1 MAYEFDGKTYET
13 TASGYLVEQSE
24 WSPELAAH
32 IAAHEAIAELTP
44 RHWDVMNYLREEY
57 FDNGEHQPNTR
68 TIMKAMSDK
77 WGEKVEQR
85 ALYDLFPLDPSK
97 QAGRIAGLPESR
109 RKGGY

>member
-1 MAYEFDGKTYET
+1 MAYEFEGRTIAT
-13 TASGYLVEQSE
+13 TASGYLEDHSE
-24 WSPELAAH
+24 WSEALAAH
-32 IAAHEAIAELTP
+32 IAALESIELTP

-57 FDNGEHQPNTR
+57 FDNGETQPNTR

-85 ALYDLFPLDPSK
+85 VLYDLFPLDPSK

>member
-1 MAYEFDGKTYET
+1 MAYEFEGRTIET
-13 TASGYLVEQSE
+13 TAAGYLVDQSD
-24 WSPELAAH
+24 WSPELATH
-32 IAAHEAIAELTP
+32 IAAAEGISLTS

-57 FDNGEHQPNTR
+57 FDNGEQTPNTR
-68 TIMKAMSDK
+68 TIMKAMSEA